1 MSRRAS
7 PQNAN
12 PITVMVIARP
22 GKMRIQ
28 GALARY
34 WAAWP
39 VSIRPQE
46 GVGSEMPRP
55 KKLSPAS
62 VRMAVPNMED
72 MIMSK
77 GAAVFGKMC
86 RSMIL
91 GLEDPM
97 ATAAKV

>member
-7 PQNAN
+7 PAKEN
-12 PITVMVIARP
+12 PITVMVMAKP
-22 GKMRIQ
+22 GAMRIQ
-28 GALARY
+28 GAEDRY

-46 GVGSEMPRP
+46 GVGSEMPKP

-72 MIMSK
+72 IMMSK

-86 RSMIL
+86 RIMIL